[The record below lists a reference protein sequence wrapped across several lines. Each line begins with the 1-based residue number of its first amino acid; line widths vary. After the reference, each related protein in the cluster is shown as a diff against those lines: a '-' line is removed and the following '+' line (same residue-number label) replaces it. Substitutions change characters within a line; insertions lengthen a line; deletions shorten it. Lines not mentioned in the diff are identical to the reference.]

1 MDAGWSTFVLS
12 YWIRDRGLYDLAEGV
27 RRLTSGPARVM
38 GLHDRGVL
46 AVGKRADV
54 NVIDLANVSER
65 QPELVNDFPGGAP
78 RFIQR
83 ARGYKA
89 TLVNGRVNVWND
101 EHTGERAG
109 TVLRHGR

>member
-1 MDAGWSTFVLS
+1 
-12 YWIRDRGLYDLAEGV
+12 
-27 RRLTSGPARVM
+27 
-38 GLHDRGVL
+38 VL